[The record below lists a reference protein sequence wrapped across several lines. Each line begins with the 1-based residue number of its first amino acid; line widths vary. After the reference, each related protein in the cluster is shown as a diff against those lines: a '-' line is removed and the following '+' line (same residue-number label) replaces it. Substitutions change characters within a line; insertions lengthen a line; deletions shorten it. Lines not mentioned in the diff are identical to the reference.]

1 MTFYKYKKWKT
12 MKLIEDNITQTLDE
26 MYLVET
32 LNLDNKTIL
41 ELGCGNASMTKM
53 IAQNGTNR
61 KVIACEVD
69 KTQHEKNLSLN
80 IPNIEFKLNGAQD
93 IKLDD
98 ESVDMI
104 FMFKSFH
111 HIPYDL
117 MKKALK
123 EIKRVLKPNALVYIS
138 EPLFKGEQN
147 ELIAMFHDEEQVRI
161 DAFTHIKEAVET
173 EEFKLFREIFFQTE
187 VTYKDFEDFKTKQM
201 NLSYNDNNI
210 TPQLEEKIKNKFNS
224 YNNGKE
230 TSFMKP
236 FRVDILQK
244 I

>member
-1 MTFYKYKKWKT
+1 

-26 MYLVET
+26 IYLIET

-53 IAQNGTNR
+53 IAQNGSNR
-61 KVIACEVD
+61 KIIACEVD
-69 KTQHEKNLSLN
+69 EVQHEKNLSLN
-80 IPNIEFKLNGAQD
+80 IPNIEFKLNGAQN

-173 EEFKLFREIFFQTE
+173 EEFKLFREMFFQTE
-187 VTYKDFEDFKTKQM
+187 VIYKDFEDFKTKQM
-201 NLSYNDNNI
+201 NLSYNDNSI
-210 TPQLEEKIKNKFNS
+210 SPQLEEKIEKKFNS
-224 YNNGKE
+224 YNNSNMV
-230 TSFMKP
+230 SFMKP

>member
-1 MTFYKYKKWKT
+1 

-26 MYLVET
+26 IYLVET

-41 ELGCGNASMTKM
+41 ELGCGNASMTKI
-53 IAQNGTNR
+53 IAQNGLNR
-61 KVIACEVD
+61 KIIACEVD
-69 KTQHEKNLSLN
+69 IKQHEKNILLN
-80 IPNIEFKLNGAQD
+80 IPNIEFKLNGAQNID
-93 IKLDD
+93 LDD
-98 ESVDMI
+98 ESVDAI

-111 HIPYDL
+111 HIPYNL

-123 EIKRVLKPNALVYIS
+123 EIKRVLKTNALVYIS
-138 EPLFKGEQN
+138 EPLFKGSQN

-161 DAFTHIKEAVET
+161 DAFEHIKDSVES
-173 EEFKLFREIFFQTE
+173 EQFKLFRELFFQTE
-187 VTYKDFEDFKTKQM
+187 ITYKNFEDFKNKQM
-201 NLSYNDNNI
+201 NLSYNDNII
-210 TPQLEEKIKNKFNS
+210 TKELEEEIKNKFNS
-224 YNNGKE
+224 FNNGEE

>member
-1 MTFYKYKKWKT
+1 

-26 MYLVET
+26 IYLVET

-41 ELGCGNASMTKM
+41 ELGCGNASMTKQ
-53 IAQNGTNR
+53 IAQNGSNR

-69 KTQHEKNLSLN
+69 VVQHKKNLLLD
-80 IPNIEFKLNGAQD
+80 IPNIEFKLNGAED
-93 IKLDD
+93 IDLEDN
-98 ESVDMI
+98 SVDAI

-117 MKKALK
+117 MKKALA
-123 EIKRVLKPNALVYIS
+123 EIKRVLKPNALAYIS

-147 ELIAMFHDEEQVRI
+147 ELITMFHDEEQVRI
-161 DAFTHIKEAVET
+161 DAFEHIKEAVEN
-173 EEFKLFREIFFQTE
+173 EEFKLFRELFFQTE
-187 VTYKDFEDFKTKQM
+187 VKYKDFEDFKIKQM

-210 TPQLEEKIKNKFNS
+210 TNDLEEKIKNKFNN
-224 YNNGKE
+224 YNNGKNV
-230 TSFMKP
+230 SFMKP

>member
-1 MTFYKYKKWKT
+1 

-26 MYLVET
+26 IYLVET

-53 IAQNGTNR
+53 IAQNGSNR

-69 KTQHEKNLSLN
+69 VVQHQKNLSLD
-80 IPNIEFKLNGAQD
+80 IPNIEFKLNGAED
-93 IKLDD
+93 IALED
-98 ESVDMI
+98 ESVDAI

-123 EIKRVLKPNALVYIS
+123 EIKRVLKPNALAYIS
-138 EPLFKGEQN
+138 EPLFKGGQN
-147 ELIAMFHDEEQVRI
+147 ELIAMFHNEEQVRI
-161 DAFTHIKEAVET
+161 DAFEHIKEAVLN

-187 VTYKDFEDFKTKQM
+187 ITYKNFEDFKTKQM
-201 NLSYNDNNI
+201 NLSYNNNSI
-210 TPQLEEKIKNKFNS
+210 TKELEEKIENKFNS
-224 YNNGKE
+224 FNDGKE